1 MPGDRA
7 RAELERMVATL
18 RHESFYNTGTW
29 IDESLGLYVGWCA
42 QTNSFSDGMPLYNER
57 RDKVLVFS
65 GEEFPD
71 PGTAQRLK
79 ARGHELTDDE
89 PNYLIHQCEEDPSFP
104 AGLNGRFHGLFV
116 DRAQREA
123 TLFNDRYGMH
133 RLNYRESKEA
143 FYFGVEA
150 KAILAVRP
158 ETRALDFRGVGEFI
172 SCGCVLENR
181 TLFHGVHALPG
192 ASLWTFR
199 DGRLARKASYFEPR
213 EWEDQS
219 LLEPDAYYRE
229 LRDVFER
236 NLPRYFEGRQP
247 IAMSLTGGLDTR
259 MIMAAHRC
267 APGSLP
273 CYTWGGT
280 FRDNQDVV
288 VARKV
293 ARVVNQPHDVIAA
306 GKDFLSRFSHYAE
319 RSVYLTDGCAGVN
332 HAPDLYVNT
341 LARAVAP
348 VRMTGLYGGEVLRR
362 VRAFK
367 PEDPLPGI
375 FQPELVTQIR
385 ATTATYAENAGGHPL
400 SFAVFRQAPWHH
412 HPSLSI
418 EETQLTVRSPYLDN
432 DFVRTVFRAPG
443 AACLSNEVSLRLIA
457 DRDERLG
464 RIPTDRGIG
473 GTRGRLLERLSH
485 GFLEFLFKAEYA
497 YDYGM
502 PQALARVDHLL
513 SPLSI
518 ERIFLG
524 RHKAFHFRV
533 WYRDSV
539 AEYVRAVLLDPT
551 SLARPYI
558 KRHTVEAIVNKHLK
572 GYGNY
577 TTEIHKLLS
586 LELIHRLFVD
596 VGPERAAARILAKD
610 STMVSA

>member
-1 MPGDRA
+1 
-7 RAELERMVATL
+7 
-18 RHESFYNTGTW
+18 
-29 IDESLGLYVGWCA
+29 
-42 QTNSFSDGMPLYNER
+42 
-57 RDKVLVFS
+57 
-65 GEEFPD
+65 
-71 PGTAQRLK
+71 
-79 ARGHELTDDE
+79 
-89 PNYLIHQCEEDPSFP
+89 
-104 AGLNGRFHGLFV
+104 
-116 DRAQREA
+116 
-123 TLFNDRYGMH
+123 
-133 RLNYRESKEA
+133 
-143 FYFGVEA
+143 
-150 KAILAVRP
+150 
-158 ETRALDFRGVGEFI
+158 
-172 SCGCVLENR
+172 
-181 TLFHGVHALPG
+181 
-192 ASLWTFR
+192 
-199 DGRLARKASYFEPR
+199 
-213 EWEDQS
+213 
-219 LLEPDAYYRE
+219 
-229 LRDVFER
+229 
-236 NLPRYFEGRQP
+236 
-247 IAMSLTGGLDTR
+247 
-259 MIMAAHRC
+259 
-267 APGSLP
+267 
-273 CYTWGGT
+273 
-280 FRDNQDVV
+280 
-288 VARKV
+288 
-293 ARVVNQPHDVIAA
+293 
-306 GKDFLSRFSHYAE
+306 
-319 RSVYLTDGCAGVN
+319 
-332 HAPDLYVNT
+332 
-341 LARAVAP
+341 
-348 VRMTGLYGGEVLRR
+348 
-362 VRAFK
+362 
-367 PEDPLPGI
+367 
-375 FQPELVTQIR
+375 
-385 ATTATYAENAGGHPL
+385 
-400 SFAVFRQAPWHH
+400 
-412 HPSLSI
+412 
-418 EETQLTVRSPYLDN
+418 VRSPYLDN